1 MRTLTTP
8 GGTWKYLVGVE
19 FVKFF
24 APDGRA
30 FVVSAHDVAGMSASA
45 FDRGRQALTTDGM
58 VTPLRVRCYIDSGKW
73 ASLV

>member
-8 GGTWKYLVGVE
+8 GGTWKYLVGSS

-24 APDGRA
+24 TPDGRS
-30 FVVSAHDVAGMSASA
+30 FVTLAHDVAGMTASA
-45 FDRGRQALTTDGM
+45 FDRGAQKATQDGM
-58 VTPLRVRCYIDSGKW
+58 VTPLRVRAYIDSGKW